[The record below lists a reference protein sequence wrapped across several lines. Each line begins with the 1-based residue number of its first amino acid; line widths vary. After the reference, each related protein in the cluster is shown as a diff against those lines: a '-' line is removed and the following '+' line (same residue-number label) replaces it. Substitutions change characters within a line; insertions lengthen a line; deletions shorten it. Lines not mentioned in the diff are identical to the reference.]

1 MQATLKLIRTVKS
14 ENIIW
19 DYYEDEK
26 GRQFVKKRLPDL
38 PKSIAVSI
46 LREQGFPEK
55 YLEPIEKETLRNSV
69 VVDGVELPI
78 EAFEIARK
86 WAKEKFPLSL
96 LLLGSVG
103 TGKTQAVVTATWWL
117 LKKRKIANARFYS
130 AMELRTAFDK
140 GELQKD
146 IKEVDLLVIDDL
158 GREYRSDYNA
168 YIVEAVITTRYDL
181 QKPVAI
187 TTNITLEE
195 IAKRYT
201 PRVLDRLR
209 EWAYRKVV
217 KQSFSLRGLLSGGE
231 LWRG

>member
-1 MQATLKLIRTVKS
+1 MKLVNVIRTDDMVFQVWRDAKGNRFVS
-14 ENIIW
+14 RTFR
-19 DYYEDEK
+19 DLTKAVACEK
-26 GRQFVKKRLPDL
+26 
-38 PKSIAVSI
+38 
-46 LREQGFPEK
+46 LRRQGFPEK
-55 YLEPIEKETLRNSV
+55 YLEPIERGTLRSTV
-69 VVDGVELPI
+69 LLKGEEVPI

-103 TGKTQAVVTATWWL
+103 TGKTQAVVTAAWWL
-117 LKKRKIANARFYS
+117 LKKRKIATARFYS
-130 AMELRTAFDK
+130 AMELRAAFDK

-181 QKPVAI
+181 QKPVCI
-187 TTNITLEE
+187 TANITFEE
-195 IAKRYT
+195 IANRYT

-209 EWAYRKVV
+209 EWAYRRIV
-217 KQSFSLRGLLSGGE
+217 KQTFSLRGLSGGK
-231 LWRG
+231 

>member
-1 MQATLKLIRTVKS
+1 MPALKLIRTVRS
-14 ENIIW
+14 ENLIW
-19 DYYEDEK
+19 EYWEDEK

-38 PKSIAVSI
+38 PKSIAISI
-46 LREQGFPEK
+46 LRERGFPEK
-55 YLEPIEKETLRNSV
+55 YLDPIEKETLRNSV
-69 VVDGVELPI
+69 VIDGVELPI

-117 LKKRKIANARFYS
+117 LKKRKIATAKFYS

-187 TTNITLEE
+187 TTNITFEE

-217 KQSFSLRGLLSGGE
+217 KQNFSLRGIL
-231 LWRG
+231 

>member
-1 MQATLKLIRTVKS
+1 MPALKLIRTLKT
-14 ENIIW
+14 ENLIW
-19 DYYEDEK
+19 EYWEDQEGK
-26 GRQFVKKRLPDL
+26 VFVRKRLPDL
-38 PKSIAVSI
+38 PSDTAVSI

-55 YLEPIEKETLRNSV
+55 YLEPIEKGTLRSTV
-69 VVDGVELPI
+69 PLKGEEVPI

-103 TGKTQAVVTATWWL
+103 TGKTQAVVTAAWWL
-117 LKKRKIANARFYS
+117 LKKRKIATARFYS
-130 AMELRTAFDK
+130 AMELRAAFDK

-168 YIVEAVITTRYDL
+168 YIVEALITTRYDL
-181 QKPVAI
+181 QKPVCI
-187 TTNITLEE
+187 TANITFEE
-195 IAKRYT
+195 IANRYT

-209 EWAYRKVV
+209 EWAYRRIV
-217 KQSFSLRGLLSGGE
+217 KQNFSLRGILQG
-231 LWRG
+231 R